1 MSGQEPSRPDKG
13 KTVKKA
19 RKAKYVVRV
28 PSEIPFSNARARP
41 DVGSSRR
48 PPPPSTAPTPSFGPT
63 PSTIGPTPS
72 TIGPTP
78 SVVGPTPP
86 TVVPTPSVVGQTPYI
101 HPSSIPTPPSTPSP
115 DVHHDSADA
124 ADSVDLD
131 DPAPHDRPFIE
142 PCGKGVASQAI
153 TRTIKQQF
161 LQPWASWGV
170 ISDDDKKLFWERFK
184 VGEHIWNSLLAH
196 WNTPQY
202 RINVLPPRKIGHQ
215 KKVVHYILE
224 DPSPHMNMRFAAAL
238 GRAVHVDEVFTQT
251 HIRKGTGEYVDERS
265 RKTIEDFSARLT
277 QVTPEGGSGADEE
290 MIRTQCWVDTVGG
303 KKKGRLYGVGQLA
316 SHYSAGRGGIFRHQ
330 PSTSTTFDP
339 NNVVSKDAYD
349 SLLARFENLENL
361 VRTLVPQQ
369 GHTAPSSSQQPP
381 FQTTVVQDEDN
392 DDSDD
397 RDDPNPD
404 GFGFNREANWLQ
416 KRLSKLQTASRPS
429 LNTHFRTALP
439 RASWPL
445 VLPTACGL
453 RPSVILTAF
462 WPSVTFPTSKL
473 PTALESSTGQRN
485 MEKNQTDMEKRS
497 KSWRGE
503 QRVVVEGATPL

>member
-1 MSGQEPSRPDKG
+1 M
-13 KTVKKA
+13 V
-19 RKAKYVVRV
+19 
-28 PSEIPFSNARARP
+28 
-41 DVGSSRR
+41 
-48 PPPPSTAPTPSFGPT
+48 
-63 PSTIGPTPS
+63 
-72 TIGPTP
+72 
-78 SVVGPTPP
+78 
-86 TVVPTPSVVGQTPYI
+86 
-101 HPSSIPTPPSTPSP
+101 
-115 DVHHDSADA
+115 
-124 ADSVDLD
+124 
-131 DPAPHDRPFIE
+131 
-142 PCGKGVASQAI
+142 AI

-170 ISDDDKKLFWERFK
+170 ISDGDKKLIWERFK
-184 VGEHIWNSLLAH
+184 QKVQWAAEHETQIHKNFNMKASHRLSEMFRDARIAGQRPYWVGEHIWNSLLAH

-202 RINVLPPRKIGHQ
+202 RIKCATAQ
-215 KKVVHYILE
+215 KNRASEKGGALHTGGSITTHE
-224 DPSPHMNMRFAAAL
+224 HAIRMATAL

-277 QVTPEGGSGADEE
+277 QATPEGGSGADEE

-330 PSTSTTFDP
+330 PTSTTFDP

-381 FQTTVVQDEDN
+381 FQTTVVQDEDS

-429 LNTHFRTALP
+429 LTHFRTE
-439 RASWPL
+439 
-445 VLPTACGL
+445 
-453 RPSVILTAF
+453 
-462 WPSVTFPTSKL
+462 L
-473 PTALESSTGQRN
+473 PTALWPSGFLAVGNTEGHKAVGKVSDKHITDGFGAVDRPSSVPRAFGR
-485 MEKNQTDMEKRS
+485 R
-497 KSWRGE
+497 
-503 QRVVVEGATPL
+503 